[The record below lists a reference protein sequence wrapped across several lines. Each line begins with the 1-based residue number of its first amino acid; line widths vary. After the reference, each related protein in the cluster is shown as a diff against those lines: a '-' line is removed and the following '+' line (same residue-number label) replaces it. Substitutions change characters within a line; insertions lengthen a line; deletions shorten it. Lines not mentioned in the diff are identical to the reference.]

1 MEAAFSVAQWN
12 AIEIAPLATTAPLG
26 AISLL
31 LCVYFYYTGSVKN
44 DTSIWRNRPFRW
56 FFVLG
61 WFLVGFAITWG
72 TLVRLYTCG
81 KPRGTVVV
89 DDILRDRAGAHLV
102 VRTRRLP
109 FVDESAS
116 AVRSIPSDADKD
128 EGPSGEIVYYSS
140 GYASATTLD
149 MKKIETKGRTMHP
162 HLMDSYVFDLDKK
175 GKGEEVFG
183 MAGAPYNCRDYVL
196 RSGMKDFSHYGDV
209 LLSGMVPHTLRNV
222 TGKLRAADITP
233 VPVHLYFQDMD
244 CTDCKFEY
252 EGVSLLVPKWHAYEC
267 AYESTEDEEIDEDMW
282 DPGKDEFQNLILEQ
296 TTRDEKAQ
304 LSLFGSEYYPIR
316 SRGEDFNRASLDA
329 QENNGPNMVATVDRC
344 YTNCRDAVDAE
355 QLARVIAFNQLVPSW
370 DMYMSSAYVVVD
382 ASPDAADNTERKC
395 YPGPLW
401 DREITMPQNAKVPA
415 TRMVEP
421 NTFWSYKRSLYWQ
434 MVDHHMTKNA
444 ETDGVTLAKRIQNA
458 APLVKNAHDGAMAWI
473 HRHREILEAG
483 ADRWPIPGEQCHFGW
498 YPEKNLKWGAA
509 DDASRVPGVFDK
521 VFGERY
527 AWLTSQNADTLLD
540 KRVNAY
546 SESISDTILGPQGA
560 LPLIIVIS
568 ILLFA
573 ALALEAN
580 QIIYPEENSA
590 GFFRLFSDI
599 E

>member
-1 MEAAFSVAQWN
+1 MESLYSVAEWN
-12 AIEIAPLATTAPLG
+12 AIEIAPVATTAPLG

-44 DTSIWRNRPFRW
+44 KTSVWRNRPFRW

-61 WFLVGFAITWG
+61 WLLVGFAITWG
-72 TLVRLYTCG
+72 TLVRLNTCG
-81 KPRGTVVV
+81 SPRGTVVV
-89 DDILRDRAGAHLV
+89 DNILKDRAGAHLV

-109 FVDESAS
+109 FVDKSMS

-128 EGPSGEIVYYSS
+128 EGPSGKVVYYSS
-140 GYASATTLD
+140 GDAEPTTLD

-222 TGKLRAADITP
+222 TGKLRAAKITP

-244 CTDCKFEY
+244 CTDCKLEY

-267 AYESTEDEEIDEDMW
+267 AYESTKNEEIDEDMW
-282 DPGKDEFQNLILEQ
+282 DPGDEDFQNLILEQ

-304 LSLFGSEYYPIR
+304 LSLFGSKYYPIR
-316 SRGEDFNRASLDA
+316 SRSENFNRASLDA
-329 QENNGPNMVATVDRC
+329 QEKNAPDMVKTIDRC
-344 YTNCRDAVDAE
+344 YTNERDAVDAE
-355 QLARVIAFNQLVPSW
+355 QLARVIAFNQLIPSW

-382 ASPDAADNTERKC
+382 ASPDATDDTERKC

-401 DREITMPQNAKVPA
+401 DREITMPQNTRIPA

-421 NTFWSYKRSLYWQ
+421 NTFWSRSRSLYWQ
-434 MVDHHMTKNA
+434 MVDYHMTKNA
-444 ETDGVTLAKRIQNA
+444 ATDGVTLAKRIQNA
-458 APLVKNAHDGAMAWI
+458 APLVKNAHNGAMAWI
-473 HRHREILEAG
+473 QQHREILEAG
-483 ADRWPIPGEQCHFGW
+483 ADRWHIPGEQCHYGW
-498 YPEKNLKWGAA
+498 YPEKNLNWGAEN
-509 DDASRVPGVFDK
+509 DESRVPGVFNK
-521 VFGERY
+521 VFDERY
-527 AWLTSQNADTLLD
+527 EWLRSSDADTLLD
-540 KRVNAY
+540 ERVNAY

-568 ILLFA
+568 ILLFV
-573 ALALEAN
+573 ALVLEAN
-580 QIIYPEENSA
+580 QIIYSDANSV
-590 GFFRLFSDI
+590 GFYALVDVK
-599 E
+599 